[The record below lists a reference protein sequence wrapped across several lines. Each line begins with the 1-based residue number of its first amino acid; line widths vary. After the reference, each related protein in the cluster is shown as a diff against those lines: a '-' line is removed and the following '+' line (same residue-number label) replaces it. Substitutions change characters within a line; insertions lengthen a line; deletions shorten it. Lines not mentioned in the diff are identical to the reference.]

1 MRTRSYKVT
10 VEANTRHL
18 WISPMPK
25 VQRPL
30 SPYAADAVALL
41 GQLIRKAR
49 IERKLKAV
57 DVTDRAG
64 ISRGLLRRIETG
76 DPGCTIGAVFEV
88 AAIVG
93 VRLFDLDQT
102 SLSKAVKSNREILT
116 LLPKSVRRPRIEAND
131 DF

>member
-1 MRTRSYKVT
+1 MRY
-10 VEANTRHL
+10 L
-18 WISPMPK
+18 WIFPMPK
-25 VQRPL
+25 AQRPL

-57 DVTDRAG
+57 EVTDRVG

-88 AAIVG
+88 ATIVG
-93 VRLFDLDQT
+93 VPLFEADQPA
-102 SLSKAVKSNREILT
+102 LSKAVETNREIMT
-116 LLPKSVRRPRIEAND
+116 LLPKSVRNPRIEADD

>member
-1 MRTRSYKVT
+1 MSKTK
-10 VEANTRHL
+10 H
-18 WISPMPK
+18 PF
-25 VQRPL
+25 
-30 SPYAADAVALL
+30 SPYAADAAALL

-88 AAIVG
+88 ATIVG
-93 VRLFDLDQT
+93 VRLFDTDQT
-102 SLSKAVKSNREILT
+102 ALSKAVEASREVMA
-116 LLPKSVRRPRIEAND
+116 LLPKSVRSPRIEADD

>member
-1 MRTRSYKVT
+1 MSKT
-10 VEANTRHL
+10 
-18 WISPMPK
+18 
-25 VQRPL
+25 QRPL

-57 DVTDRAG
+57 EVTDRVG

-88 AAIVG
+88 ATIVG
-93 VRLFDLDQT
+93 VPLFEADQPA
-102 SLSKAVKSNREILT
+102 LSKAVETNREIMT
-116 LLPKSVRRPRIEAND
+116 LLPKSVRNPRIEADD

>member
-1 MRTRSYKVT
+1 MDRS
-10 VEANTRHL
+10 L
-18 WISPMPK
+18 MPK
-25 VQRPL
+25 TQHPL

-57 DVTDRAG
+57 EVADRAG

-76 DPGCTIGAVFEV
+76 DSGCTIGAVFEV

-93 VRLFDLDQT
+93 VRLFDTDQT
-102 SLSKAVKSNREILT
+102 SLSKAVETNREIMA
-116 LLPKSVRRPRIEAND
+116 LLPKSVRNPRVEVDD

>member
-1 MRTRSYKVT
+1 MDLSAMSK
-10 VEANTRHL
+10 TRH
-18 WISPMPK
+18 PF
-25 VQRPL
+25 

-64 ISRGLLRRIETG
+64 ITRGLLRRIETG
-76 DPGCTIGAVFEV
+76 DPGCSIGAVFEV
-88 AAIVG
+88 STIVG
-93 VRLFDLDQT
+93 VRLFDTDQT
-102 SLSKAVKSNREILT
+102 ALSKAVETNREIMA
-116 LLPKSVRRPRIEAND
+116 LLRKSVRNPRIEADD

>member
-1 MRTRSYKVT
+1 
-10 VEANTRHL
+10 
-18 WISPMPK
+18 MPK
-25 VQRPL
+25 VERPL
-30 SPYAADAVALL
+30 SPYAIDALTLL
-41 GQLIRKAR
+41 GRLIRKAR

-88 AAIVG
+88 ATIVG
-93 VRLFDLDQT
+93 VRLFDTDQT
-102 SLSKAVKSNREILT
+102 ALSKAIETNREIMA
-116 LLPKSVRRPRIEAND
+116 LLPKSVRNPRLEADD

>member
-1 MRTRSYKVT
+1 
-10 VEANTRHL
+10 
-18 WISPMPK
+18 MPK
-25 VQRPL
+25 AQRPL

-49 IERKLKAV
+49 IERKFKAV

-76 DPGCTIGAVFEV
+76 DPGCAIGAVFEV

-93 VRLFDLDQT
+93 VRLFDIDQT
-102 SLSKAVKSNREILT
+102 SLSKAVESNREIMT

>member
-1 MRTRSYKVT
+1 
-10 VEANTRHL
+10 
-18 WISPMPK
+18 MPK
-25 VQRPL
+25 TQHPL

-57 DVTDRAG
+57 DVTERAG

-88 AAIVG
+88 ATIVG
-93 VRLFDLDQT
+93 VQLFEADQPA
-102 SLSKAVKSNREILT
+102 LSKAVETNREIMT
-116 LLPKSVRRPRIEAND
+116 LLPKSVRDSRIEADD

>member
-1 MRTRSYKVT
+1 MSKIQHPV
-10 VEANTRHL
+10 
-18 WISPMPK
+18 
-25 VQRPL
+25 
-30 SPYAADAVALL
+30 SPYAADAVLLL

-57 DVTDRAG
+57 DVTDRVG

-76 DPGCTIGAVFEV
+76 DPGCTIGVVFEV

-93 VRLFDLDQT
+93 LRLFDTDQAA
-102 SLSKAVKSNREILT
+102 LSEAVETNRELMT
-116 LLPKSVRRPRIEAND
+116 LLPKSVRSSRIEVAD

>member
-1 MRTRSYKVT
+1 MSKT
-10 VEANTRHL
+10 
-18 WISPMPK
+18 
-25 VQRPL
+25 QRPL

-76 DPGCTIGAVFEV
+76 DSGCTIGAVFEV

-93 VRLFDLDQT
+93 VRLFDIDQT
-102 SLSKAVKSNREILT
+102 SLSKAVESNREIMT
-116 LLPKSVRRPRIEAND
+116 LLPKSVRRTRIEAND

>member
-1 MRTRSYKVT
+1 
-10 VEANTRHL
+10 
-18 WISPMPK
+18 MPK
-25 VQRPL
+25 TQRPL

-76 DPGCTIGAVFEV
+76 DPGCAIGAVFEV
-88 AAIVG
+88 ATIVG
-93 VRLFDLDQT
+93 VRLFDTDQSST
-102 SLSKAVKSNREILT
+102 IKGGRGQSRNNGAAAEIGPQST
-116 LLPKSVRRPRIEAND
+116 YRGRR
-131 DF
+131 

>member
-1 MRTRSYKVT
+1 
-10 VEANTRHL
+10 
-18 WISPMPK
+18 MPK
-25 VQRPL
+25 TQRPL

-76 DPGCTIGAVFEV
+76 DSGCTIGAVFEV

-93 VRLFDLDQT
+93 VRLFDIDQT
-102 SLSKAVKSNREILT
+102 SLSKAVEIQ
-116 LLPKSVRRPRIEAND
+116 SRNND
-131 DF
+131 AAAEIGSPSTHRGQR

>member
-1 MRTRSYKVT
+1 MDLSAMSKTK
-10 VEANTRHL
+10 H
-18 WISPMPK
+18 PF
-25 VQRPL
+25 

-88 AAIVG
+88 ATIVG
-93 VRLFDLDQT
+93 VRLFDTDQT
-102 SLSKAVKSNREILT
+102 ALSKAVEASREVMA
-116 LLPKSVRRPRIEAND
+116 LLPKSVRSPRIEAND

>member
-1 MRTRSYKVT
+1 MD
-10 VEANTRHL
+10 H
-18 WISPMPK
+18 IFHMPK
-25 VQRPL
+25 IQRPL
-30 SPYAADAVALL
+30 SPYAADAVFLL

-93 VRLFDLDQT
+93 VRLFDTDQT
-102 SLSKAVKSNREILT
+102 ALSKAQTALSKAVETNREIMT
-116 LLPKSVRRPRIEAND
+116 LLPKSVRSPRIEADD